1 MAKKVKRKIRIKG
14 LLMILLTLYLII
26 MAFYYIFTL
35 PIESIIIKGNYYTKD
50 IEIIEKSKLKK
61 NESLFKMNISKI
73 KKNIKELN
81 YISDVKI
88 KRSLNKEVIIEVKEE
103 KILFYNVLNN
113 TYVLSN
119 EEEISDDFVLGV
131 ASLINY
137 VPKDI
142 YLKLI
147 KSFKEIDY
155 SIISLIS
162 EIEYDPDLS
171 EEIIIDEERFLLK
184 MNDGNYVYINIVNI
198 EKLNRYMDAVAALE
212 TEELGIFYL
221 DSSSKNN
228 VFKTFK
234 AIEEEKSEEN
244 ELSEDINGVGE
255 NSWLCTEIIIT

>member
-113 TYVLSN
+113 TYVLS
-119 EEEISDDFVLGV
+119 IYDD
-131 ASLINY
+131 
-137 VPKDI
+137 
-142 YLKLI
+142 
-147 KSFKEIDY
+147 
-155 SIISLIS
+155 
-162 EIEYDPDLS
+162 
-171 EEIIIDEERFLLK
+171 R
-184 MNDGNYVYINIVNI
+184 
-198 EKLNRYMDAVAALE
+198 
-212 TEELGIFYL
+212 
-221 DSSSKNN
+221 
-228 VFKTFK
+228 
-234 AIEEEKSEEN
+234 
-244 ELSEDINGVGE
+244 
-255 NSWLCTEIIIT
+255 